1 MLLEISESRL
11 KGIFHT
17 SGATRVSRYE
27 FALRIADKFKLDKDL
42 IIPSRMDEMKWIASR
57 PKDSSLDTSK
67 ASRYLKKKPLDLDMA
82 LIILKEEIENAP

>member
-42 IIPSRMDEMKWIASR
+42 IIPSRMEAMKWLAKR
-57 PKDSSLDTSK
+57 PTDSSLDTSK
-67 ASRYLKKKPLDLDMA
+67 VVRYLKEEPLGLDMA
-82 LIILKEEIENAP
+82 LEILKDEMKKC